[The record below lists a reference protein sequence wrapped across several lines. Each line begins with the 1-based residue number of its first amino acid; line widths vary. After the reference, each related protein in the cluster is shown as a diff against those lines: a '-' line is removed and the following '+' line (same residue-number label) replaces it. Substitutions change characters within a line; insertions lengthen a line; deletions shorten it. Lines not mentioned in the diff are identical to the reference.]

1 MYSNSTS
8 SGYDIEL
15 YGNLINAGLYLAV
28 QYHDFTDCISFQKV
42 CWNNLIE
49 EYKSNFKSTEDQ
61 LEYDFSI
68 KNDFTIKSLSII
80 YWVTKIFYLNLHHGN
95 FGFDHRCVIIVGY

>member
-1 MYSNSTS
+1 MYSNSKS

-15 YGNLINAGLYLAV
+15 YGNQIKAGLYLAE
-28 QYHDFTDCISFQKV
+28 QYHDFTACISFQKA

-49 EYKSNFKSTEDQ
+49 EYKSNFKSIEDQ

-68 KNDFTIKSLSII
+68 KPDFTIKSLSII
-80 YWVTKIFYLNLHHGN
+80 YWVTKIF
-95 FGFDHRCVIIVGY
+95 